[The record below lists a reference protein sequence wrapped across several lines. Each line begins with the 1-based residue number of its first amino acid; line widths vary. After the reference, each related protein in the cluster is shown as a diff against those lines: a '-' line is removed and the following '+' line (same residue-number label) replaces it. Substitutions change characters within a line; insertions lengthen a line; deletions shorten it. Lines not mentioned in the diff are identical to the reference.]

1 MVETLSRLV
10 ENSFQIA
17 WDYLEATGELGN
29 PDTAARHLLDTIEA
43 MVRQN
48 ERRRLLLSNKAIAS
62 YQRLERNRV
71 CPWPL
76 EERGAR

>member
-17 WDYLEATGELGN
+17 WDYLEATGELGS

-48 ERRRLLLSNKAIAS
+48 ERRRLILSNKAIAS
-62 YQRLERNRV
+62 YRRFRAEQGLS
-71 CPWPL
+71 L
-76 EERGAR
+76 AS